1 MEILFFNSGRMI
13 LGWGWGTILNKNR
26 AKRERR
32 KKKLVIFLGA
42 FFHMLKRIS
51 GDRYDVS
58 PLQTMCTLSNLALR
72 HRLMMFFEISCKI
85 NIVQGINTE

>member
-1 MEILFFNSGRMI
+1 MGHNFKQKSS
-13 LGWGWGTILNKNR
+13 K
-26 AKRERR
+26 KRKTK

-85 NIVQGINTE
+85 NVVQGITTE